1 MAAARTAQ
9 GFTQATLAE
18 ALGYGDHTMIGHVE
32 KGKKNMSARKWTEA
46 ARVLGV
52 SIDYLDCRTDE
63 LGVQA
68 ERETGMSGQD
78 ETPIREI
85 TPEEAVANFQLIL
98 DEPMLALTV
107 RRGSLSIEDMADIAD
122 FIRSVQA
129 ERDADGE

>member
-1 MAAARTAQ
+1 
-9 GFTQATLAE
+9 
-18 ALGYGDHTMIGHVE
+18 MIVPDLNLLIYAHNDGAPQHD
-32 KGKKNMSARKWTEA
+32 SARQWWEGL
-46 ARVLGV
+46 VNGV
-52 SIDYLDCRTDE
+52 ERI
-63 LGVQA
+63 GVPWVVSMGFVRLMTHPRA
-68 ERETGMSGQD
+68 LAH
-78 ETPIREI
+78 PV